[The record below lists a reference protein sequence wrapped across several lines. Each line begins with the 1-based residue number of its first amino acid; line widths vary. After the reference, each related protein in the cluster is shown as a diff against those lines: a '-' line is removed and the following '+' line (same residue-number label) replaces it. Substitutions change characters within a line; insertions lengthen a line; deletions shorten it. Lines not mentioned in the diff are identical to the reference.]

1 MSNQDTEEP
10 RRVGLLRSS
19 GLVSLLTMLSRILG
33 LVRDMVIANF
43 FGAGAGADVFFLAF
57 KIPNFFRRLFA
68 EGAFSQAFVPVLTE
82 YRELK
87 SSKDVGD
94 LGNLYANWYVLVV
107 FLTRYISQPAVSSP
121 CIVHF

>member
-1 MSNQDTEEP
+1 MISAYDGYPSGPPLAGHIEIGSGNNKGIQQEKMSNQDTEEP

-57 KIPNFFRRLFA
+57 KIPNFFRRL
-68 EGAFSQAFVPVLTE
+68 
-82 YRELK
+82 
-87 SSKDVGD
+87 
-94 LGNLYANWYVLVV
+94 
-107 FLTRYISQPAVSSP
+107 SP
-121 CIVHF
+121 KVHFHKHLCQCSLNIES